1 MTPAVDRWTVFCLFL
16 VAPRSMWDFSS
27 RTRDWT
33 HDPVQKKH
41 RVLKTGC
48 YCSVAKSCPTL
59 CDPMECYTA
68 GFPVL
73 HYLPEFIQTHDSR
86 VGDALQLSHS
96 LAPFYS
102 CPQSFWEASNMH
114 TQITKSSKMNPL
126 YMAQW
131 QQLTA
136 PGDRFIYSPMCSNWI
151 IPNELQLH
159 THHIP
164 PIGLLWNK
172 SDMSSYP

>member
-1 MTPAVDRWTVFCLFL
+1 
-16 VAPRSMWDFSS
+16 
-27 RTRDWT
+27 
-33 HDPVQKKH
+33 
-41 RVLKTGC
+41 
-48 YCSVAKSCPTL
+48 
-59 CDPMECYTA
+59 MECYTA

-73 HYLPEFIQTHDSR
+73 HYLPEFIQTHDSQ
-86 VGDALQLSHS
+86 VGDASNHLILSPPSTPALSLSGKLQICIHK
-96 LAPFYS
+96 
-102 CPQSFWEASNMH
+102 
-114 TQITKSSKMNPL
+114 ITKSSKMNPL

-136 PGDRFIYSPMCSNWI
+136 PGDRLIYSPMCPNWI

-159 THHIP
+159 TYHIP